1 MSVSNGYISA
11 PVASFDPYVATGAP
25 AFGGEYPVAL
35 NAWIHL
41 AAYANKWAK
50 CKPMATTAA
59 HLDSQGTLLS
69 EYTKQAAFYGM
80 TVPGNGYITAADINS
95 DWEWNKAG
103 WTYALDTN
111 SLQWTNLLEWEGYDN
126 LATAPCSATIA
137 HSDRFYTAEIVA
149 DMTLY
154 VAGDSGTSLR
164 VSDFGVGVAT
174 LGNMY
179 PCILVRATNTDDWAI
194 ITGSQTLNQL
204 KGGSVRVALSST
216 DINAVLRAGS
226 VKPTQFQ
233 WWACACSQRFDTLTK
248 KTTIQLSDAGCPSF
262 CSLPLD
268 NPTDC
273 LGNAQ
278 YTYIDY
284 AAKYMRVTIW
294 GINNCD
300 YWDVTAGMLPFASYT
315 SSPLQF
321 GQMLGDHMYGLQIG
335 FTIENTAAPGQFTE
349 TYTAGSG
356 SGALYVSTNF
366 AGSSAGWAT
375 GMSPSVT
382 VRGELWMVTSPR
394 VDGGALT
401 LADNGSGQLIEIGP
415 GQSKHFVV
423 SAQNIMC
430 APLEMTS
437 VPTGQSLN
445 VPVTAGIQHRT
456 GSASFSASN

>member
-11 PVASFDPYVATGAP
+11 PVASFDPFTATGAP
-25 AFGGEYPVAL
+25 AFGGEYPIAL

-41 AAYANKWAK
+41 AGYANKWAK
-50 CKPMATTAA
+50 CKPIANIMAYLT
-59 HLDSQGTLLS
+59 QPGELLG
-69 EYTKQAAFYGM
+69 EYTKQMAFYGL
-80 TVPGNGYITAADINS
+80 TVPGNGYITAPDINS

-103 WTYALDTN
+103 WQYVLDPTY
-111 SLQWTNLLEWEGYDN
+111 LQCTNLLEWEGYDH

-164 VSDFGVGVAT
+164 VSDFAS
-174 LGNMY
+174 LGSYY

-194 ITGSQTLNQL
+194 ITYGATLNQL
-204 KGGSVRVALSST
+204 KGSSARVALSST
-216 DINAVLRAGS
+216 DINSVLRAGS
-226 VKPTQFQ
+226 NNPTQFQ
-233 WWACACSQRFDTLTK
+233 WWACACSQKFETLTK
-248 KTTIQLSDAGCPSF
+248 KTTIQLSDVGCPSF

-268 NPTDC
+268 NPADC

-278 YTYIDY
+278 YTFIDY

-335 FTIENTAAPGQFTE
+335 FTIENTAAAGQFTE
-349 TYTAGSG
+349 SYTASAGSG
-356 SGALYVSTNF
+356 SLYVNTNF
-366 AGSSAGWAT
+366 AGHSAGWAPR
-375 GMSPSVT
+375 MSPSAVVNT
-382 VRGELWMVTSPR
+382 ELTQVASPR
-394 VDGGALT
+394 VDGGALSSV
-401 LADNGSGQLIEIGP
+401 AWSGQNIEIAP

-430 APLEMTS
+430 APLDITS
-437 VPTGQSLN
+437 APTGQLLG
-445 VPVTAGIQHRT
+445 VAVTAGILHRT
-456 GSASFSASN
+456 GSADFIASN